1 LAAAASATPPLLPRS
16 GRRGLALKAASFS
29 GELDG
34 PSINFTVEETMK
46 SNVMTHLSK
55 ALSLTMACALALGLA
70 ACEQEQNFGKVGKG
84 IDSAFGTSGQQQAAE
99 QLPTDPRQEK
109 LVLAENADDDA
120 ALAARVKAAIS
131 SNAGLR
137 SVTVDVNAVK
147 GVVTLYGTADT
158 PVMSREAAMIA
169 LNVDGVR
176 SVKNEMVIVKGS

>member
-1 LAAAASATPPLLPRS
+1 
-16 GRRGLALKAASFS
+16 
-29 GELDG
+29 
-34 PSINFTVEETMK
+34 
-46 SNVMTHLSK
+46 
-55 ALSLTMACALALGLA
+55 
-70 ACEQEQNFGKVGKG
+70 
-84 IDSAFGTSGQQQAAE
+84 
-99 QLPTDPRQEK
+99 